1 MVPVGR
7 GTTRETAILHVTLEL
22 LAESG
27 YDQLTIDAVAAR
39 ARCSKATIY
48 RRWPDKAAL
57 VVTAVR
63 RHAGQPA
70 AAVPDTGSL
79 RSDLLAALSAMRSS
93 LSGQD
98 AALILGLLGAM
109 HRDPELANAVRAQVL
124 QAKSEVFGAVI
135 ARAAARG
142 DVPAAADSALLAEVC
157 SAVLFS
163 RLLVTGA
170 PLDDAFTEHLVD
182 AILLPALGRPSPED
196 ANAKE
201 LPACGRRSSSDSWA
215 A

>member
-1 MVPVGR
+1 MSGSR
-7 GTTRETAILHVTLEL
+7 GAVREDAILRATLEL

-57 VVTAVR
+57 VITAVR

-70 AAVPDTGSL
+70 AAAPDTGSL
-79 RSDLLAALSAMRSS
+79 RSDLLAALEAMRSG

-98 AALILGLLGAM
+98 AALILGLLSAM
-109 HRDPELANAVRAQVL
+109 HRDPELAGAVREQVL
-124 QAKSEVFGAVI
+124 DAKRQVFGAVI

-142 DVPAAADSALLAEVC
+142 QVRAAADGALLAEIS
-157 SAVLFS
+157 SAVLLS
-163 RLLVTGA
+163 RLLVTGD
-170 PLDDAFTEHLVD
+170 PLDDAFTQHLVD
-182 AILLPALGRPSPED
+182 AVLLPALERPSP
-196 ANAKE
+196 
-201 LPACGRRSSSDSWA
+201 R
-215 A
+215 

>member
-1 MVPVGR
+1 M
-7 GTTRETAILHVTLEL
+7 RETAILQATLEL

-48 RRWPDKAAL
+48 RRWPGKAAL
-57 VVTAVR
+57 VITAVR

-70 AAVPDTGSL
+70 LAAPDTGGL
-79 RSDLLAALSAMRSS
+79 RSDLLAALQVMRSS

-98 AALILGLLGAM
+98 AALILGLLIAM
-109 HRDPELANAVRAQVL
+109 HRDPELAGAVREQVL
-124 QAKSEVFGAVI
+124 QAKREVFGAVI
-135 ARAAARG
+135 ARATARG
-142 DVPAAADSALLAEVC
+142 DVPAATDAALLAEIG

-163 RLLVTGA
+163 RLLVTGE

-182 AILLPALGRPSPED
+182 AVLLPALGRPSP
-196 ANAKE
+196 
-201 LPACGRRSSSDSWA
+201 
-215 A
+215 